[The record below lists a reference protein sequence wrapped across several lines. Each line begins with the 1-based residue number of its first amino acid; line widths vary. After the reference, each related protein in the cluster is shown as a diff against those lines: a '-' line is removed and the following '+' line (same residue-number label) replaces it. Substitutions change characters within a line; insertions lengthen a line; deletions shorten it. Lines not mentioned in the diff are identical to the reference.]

1 MRQVDVVGVR
11 LELPSNQPVL
21 ILRDQQATRYLPLW
35 IGTAEAT
42 AISLA
47 LEGVEPPRPLTHD
60 LLSNVIDQLGG
71 QVTSVT
77 VSELVEGTFFATI
90 NFLNHDSIS
99 ARPSDAVA
107 LAIRNQVPVF
117 VAQEVMD
124 FAGMDL
130 AIDDDFES
138 GDTSFGETGFAQTD
152 MSQEELDKFRAFL
165 DDIQPEDFS

>member
-1 MRQVDVVGVR
+1 MSSVRQVDVVGVR

-47 LEGVEPPRPLTHD
+47 LEGVESPRPLTHD
-60 LLSNVIDQLGG
+60 LLADVIDRLGG

-107 LAIRNQVPVF
+107 LAVRNSVPVF

-130 AIDDDFES
+130 AIDDDFEPDDV
-138 GDTSFGETGFAQTD
+138 GFGAAE
-152 MSQEELDKFRAFL
+152 MSQEELEKFRAFL
-165 DDIQPEDFS
+165 DEIEPDDFT

>member
-1 MRQVDVVGVR
+1 MGDVRQVDVVGVR

-60 LLSNVIDQLGG
+60 LLANVIDQLGG
-71 QVTSVT
+71 QVISVT
-77 VSELVEGTFFATI
+77 VNELVEGTFFATI

-107 LAIRNQVPVF
+107 LAVRNQVPVF
-117 VAQEVMD
+117 VEQEVMD

-130 AIDDDFES
+130 AIDDDFEN
-138 GDTSFGETGFAQTD
+138 GEADFAD
-152 MSQEELDKFRAFL
+152 GNMSQEELDKFRAFL
-165 DDIQPEDFS
+165 DEIEPDDFS

>member
-1 MRQVDVVGVR
+1 
-11 LELPSNQPVL
+11 VL

-47 LEGVEPPRPLTHD
+47 LEGVEPARPLTHD
-60 LLSNVIDQLGG
+60 LLANAISHLGG

-77 VSELVEGTFFATI
+77 VSELIEGTFFATI

-117 VAQEVMD
+117 VAQDVMD

-130 AIDDDFES
+130 AIDDDFETDGS
-138 GDTSFGETGFAQTD
+138 DLSKAD

-165 DDIQPEDFS
+165 DEIQPEDFS

>member
-47 LEGVEPPRPLTHD
+47 LEGVEPQRPLTHD
-60 LLSNVIDQLGG
+60 LLAATIVQLGG

-77 VSELVEGTFFATI
+77 VSELIEGTFYATI

-107 LAIRNQVPVF
+107 LAVRNKVPVF
-117 VAQEVMD
+117 VAQDVMD
-124 FAGMDL
+124 LAGMDL
-130 AIDDDFES
+130 ALDDDFVA
-138 GDTSFGETGFAQTD
+138 DDASFNETE
-152 MSQEELDKFRAFL
+152 MSQEDLDKFRAFL
-165 DDIQPEDFS
+165 DEIQPEDFS

>member
-1 MRQVDVVGVR
+1 VRQVDVIGVR

-60 LLSNVIDQLGG
+60 LLANVISQLGG
-71 QVTSVT
+71 QVTSVS
-77 VSELVEGTFFATI
+77 VSELIEGTFYATI

-130 AIDDDFES
+130 AIDDDFEPSES
-138 GDTSFGETGFAQTD
+138 GFVDAD

-165 DDIQPEDFS
+165 DDIQPDDFS

>member
-60 LLSNVIDQLGG
+60 LLANVIGQLGG

-77 VSELVEGTFFATI
+77 VSELIEGTFFATI

-117 VAQEVMD
+117 VAQDVMD

-130 AIDDDFES
+130 AIDDDFETDES
-138 GDTSFGETGFAQTD
+138 EFSKAD
-152 MSQEELDKFRAFL
+152 MSQDELDKFRAFL
-165 DDIQPEDFS
+165 DEIQPEDFS

>member
-47 LEGVEPPRPLTHD
+47 LEGVEPQRPLTHD
-60 LLSNVIDQLGG
+60 LLAATIVQLGG

-77 VSELVEGTFFATI
+77 VSELIEGTFFATI

-107 LAIRNQVPVF
+107 LAVRNKVPVF
-117 VAQEVMD
+117 FAQDVMD

-130 AIDDDFES
+130 ALDDDFVA
-138 GDTSFGETGFAQTD
+138 DDASFNETE
-152 MSQEELDKFRAFL
+152 MSQEDLDKFRAFL
-165 DDIQPEDFS
+165 DEIQPEDFS

>member
-35 IGTAEAT
+35 IGTAEAS

-47 LEGVEPPRPLTHD
+47 LDGVHPSRPLTHD
-60 LLSNVIDQLGG
+60 LLAMTIERLGG
-71 QVTSVT
+71 QVTSIAIT
-77 VSELVEGTFFATI
+77 ELIEGTFFATI

-107 LAIRNQVPVF
+107 LAVRKQIPVY
-117 VAQEVMD
+117 VATDIMD

-130 AIDDDFES
+130 AIDDDFEP
-138 GDTSFGETGFAQTD
+138 GDGGFGETD

-165 DDIQPEDFS
+165 DDIQPDDFS

>member
-1 MRQVDVVGVR
+1 VRQVDVVGVR

-47 LEGVEPPRPLTHD
+47 IEGVESPRPLTHD
-60 LLSNVIDQLGG
+60 LLANVIVQLGG
-71 QVTSVT
+71 QLSSVT
-77 VSELVEGTFFATI
+77 VSELVEGTFYATI

-107 LAIRNQVPVF
+107 LAVRSQIPVF

-130 AIDDDFES
+130 AVDDDFEN
-138 GDTSFGETGFAQTD
+138 GETGFADDD

-165 DDIQPEDFS
+165 DEIEPDDFS

>member
-1 MRQVDVVGVR
+1 VRQVDVVGVR

-47 LEGVEPPRPLTHD
+47 LEGVESPRPLTHD
-60 LLSNVIDQLGG
+60 LLAEVINQLGG
-71 QVTSVT
+71 QVTSVSI
-77 VSELVEGTFFATI
+77 SELVEGTFYATI
-90 NFLNHDSIS
+90 NFLNHEAIS

-107 LAIRNQVPVF
+107 LAIRNKVPVF
-117 VAQEVMD
+117 VAPDVMD

-130 AIDDDFES
+130 SLDDDFDSTEV
-138 GDTSFGETGFAQTD
+138 GFTDSD

>member
-1 MRQVDVVGVR
+1 MAGVRQVDVVGVR

-21 ILRDQQATRYLPLW
+21 ILRDQQASRYLPLW

-47 LEGVEPPRPLTHD
+47 LEGVNSPRPLTHD
-60 LLSNVIDQLGG
+60 LLSNVIEHLGG
-71 QVTSVT
+71 QVTSVA
-77 VSELVEGTFFATI
+77 VNELVDGTFYATI

-107 LAIRNQVPVF
+107 LAIRNGVPVF
-117 VAQEVMD
+117 VEQEVMD

-130 AIDDDFES
+130 AIDGDFEP
-138 GDTSFGETGFAQTD
+138 GAAGFADSD

-165 DDIQPEDFS
+165 DDIQPDDFS

>member
-1 MRQVDVVGVR
+1 VREVDVVGVR

-47 LEGVEPPRPLTHD
+47 LEGVEPTRPLTHD
-60 LLSNVIDQLGG
+60 LLANIIEQLGG
-71 QVTSVT
+71 QVTSV
-77 VSELVEGTFFATI
+77 VVNELVEGTFYATI
-90 NFLNHDSIS
+90 NFLNHESIS

-107 LAIRNQVPVF
+107 LAIRNQVPVY
-117 VAQEVMD
+117 VEQDVMD
-124 FAGMDL
+124 LAGMDL
-130 AIDDDFES
+130 AIDDDFEPS
-138 GDTSFGETGFAQTD
+138 DVGFGEPGFGATE

>member
-21 ILRDQQATRYLPLW
+21 ILRDQQASRYLPLW

-47 LEGVEPPRPLTHD
+47 LEGVDAPRPLTHD
-60 LLSNVIDQLGG
+60 LLANVITSLGG
-71 QVTSVT
+71 QVSSVT
-77 VSELVEGTFFATI
+77 VSELIEGTFFATI

-107 LAIRNQVPVF
+107 LAIRNKVPVF

-130 AIDDDFES
+130 GIDADFETNES
-138 GDTSFGETGFAQTD
+138 GFADSD

-165 DDIQPEDFS
+165 DDIQPDDFS

>member
-1 MRQVDVVGVR
+1 VRQVDVVGVR

-47 LEGVEPPRPLTHD
+47 LEGVESPRPLTHD
-60 LLSNVIDQLGG
+60 LLANVIGRLGG

-77 VSELVEGTFFATI
+77 VSELIEGTFFATI

-117 VAQEVMD
+117 VAQDVMD

-130 AIDDDFES
+130 AIDDDFETDGS
-138 GDTSFGETGFAQTD
+138 DLSKAD

-165 DDIQPEDFS
+165 DEIQPEDFS

>member
-1 MRQVDVVGVR
+1 MAGVRQVDVVGVR

-21 ILRDQQATRYLPLW
+21 ILRDQQASRYLPLW

-47 LEGVEPPRPLTHD
+47 LEGVDSPRPLTHD
-60 LLSNVIDQLGG
+60 LLSNVIEQLGG
-71 QVTSVT
+71 QVTSVA
-77 VSELVEGTFFATI
+77 VNELVDGTFYATI

-107 LAIRNQVPVF
+107 LAIRNGVPVF
-117 VAQEVMD
+117 VEQEVMD

-130 AIDDDFES
+130 AIDDDFEP
-138 GDTSFGETGFAQTD
+138 GAAGFADSD

-165 DDIQPEDFS
+165 DDIQPDDFS

>member
-47 LEGVEPPRPLTHD
+47 LEGVDPPRPLTHD
-60 LLSNVIDQLGG
+60 LLSNVINQLGG

-77 VSELVEGTFFATI
+77 VSELIEGTFYATI

-130 AIDDDFES
+130 AIDDDYEP
-138 GDTSFGETGFAQTD
+138 EEIGFSAED

-165 DDIQPEDFS
+165 DDIQPDDFS

>member
-11 LELPSNQPVL
+11 LELPSNHPVL

-47 LEGVEPPRPLTHD
+47 LEGVDPPRPLTHD
-60 LLSNVIDQLGG
+60 LLANVINQLGG

-77 VSELVEGTFFATI
+77 VSELIEGTFYATI

-99 ARPSDAVA
+99 ARPSDAIA

-124 FAGMDL
+124 VAGMDL
-130 AIDDDFES
+130 AIDDDYEPEE
-138 GDTSFGETGFAQTD
+138 GGFSAAD

-165 DDIQPEDFS
+165 DDIQPDDFS

>member
-1 MRQVDVVGVR
+1 MGDVRQVDVVGVR

-47 LEGVEPPRPLTHD
+47 LEGVEAPRPLTHD
-60 LLSNVIDQLGG
+60 LLANVIDQLGG

-77 VSELVEGTFFATI
+77 VSELVEGTFYATI

-99 ARPSDAVA
+99 SRPSDAVA

-117 VAQEVMD
+117 VEQKVMD

-130 AIDDDFES
+130 AIDDDFEP
-138 GDTSFGETGFAQTD
+138 GDGSFQDGD
-152 MSQEELDKFRAFL
+152 MSQEELDRFRAFL
-165 DDIQPEDFS
+165 DDIQPDDFS